1 MMSYW
6 KRVDEGLIKRGML
19 IMDLDFV
26 RGYRDELI
34 RMNRRKRGRPYRIAE
49 SYVRFLAVI
58 RYLFSLGYRQLEGL
72 TRSLGRI
79 FPTLPVIDYSWIR
92 RRIVLLGEDLVS
104 YNMRSVDGPVVIVL
118 DSTGVKVCR
127 SGSWLERR
135 YSRRRGYLKMHFAI
149 DARTGEIVCFE
160 RTTDRVHDSEVAK
173 RMVDRSM
180 GAGKVI
186 KVIGDGAYDSIRLI
200 RHLERRGIEPII
212 RPRRDAR
219 TDRGP
224 PSRRS
229 AARMIRDYGYRAWS
243 RIVGHGGRWM
253 AETAISRFKALF
265 GEHLLSRKPRWM
277 DSELTIKALIY
288 NMLLSAVTT

>member
-6 KRVDEGLIKRGML
+6 KRVDERLIKRGML

-26 RGYRDELI
+26 MGYRDELI

-58 RYLFSLGYRQLEGL
+58 RYLFSLGYRQLEAF
-72 TRSLGRI
+72 TRSLERI
-79 FPTLPVIDYSWIR
+79 FPILPVIDYSWIR
-92 RRIVLLGEDLVS
+92 RIVWLGEDSVG
-104 YNMRSVDGPVVIVL
+104 YNLRGVNDPVVIVL

-135 YSRRRGYLKMHFAI
+135 YSMRRGYLNMHFAI
-149 DARTGEIVCFE
+149 DARTGEMVYFE

-180 GAGKVI
+180 KAGNVI
-186 KVIGDGAYDSIRLI
+186 KVIGDGAYDSIGSI
-200 RHLERRGIEPII
+200 RYLERKGIEPII
-212 RPRRDAR
+212 RPRRNAR
-219 TDRGP
+219 TGRGP
-224 PSRRS
+224 PSGRS
-229 AARMIRDYGYRAWS
+229 AARMIRDYGYRVWS
-243 RIVGHGGRWM
+243 KIVRYVRRWI

-277 DSELTIKALIY
+277 DAELMLKAFIY
-288 NMLLSAVTT
+288 NMLLSAITT

>member
-1 MMSYW
+1 
-6 KRVDEGLIKRGML
+6 
-19 IMDLDFV
+19 
-26 RGYRDELI
+26 
-34 RMNRRKRGRPYRIAE
+34 
-49 SYVRFLAVI
+49 
-58 RYLFSLGYRQLEGL
+58 
-72 TRSLGRI
+72 
-79 FPTLPVIDYSWIR
+79 VIDYSWIR

-104 YNMRSVDGPVVIVL
+104 YNMRSIDGPVVIVL
-118 DSTGVKVCR
+118 DSTGVKVFR

-135 YSRRRGYLKMHFAI
+135 YSRRRGYLKIHLAI
-149 DARTGEIVCFE
+149 DARTGEIVYFE
-160 RTTDRVHDSEVAK
+160 GTTDRVHDSEAAR

-180 GAGKVI
+180 EAGNVI

-212 RPRRDAR
+212 RPRRNAR

-243 RIVGHGGRWM
+243 RIVGYGGRWM

-265 GEHLLSRKPRWM
+265 GEHPPSRKPRWM
-277 DSELTIKALIY
+277 DSELTIKALIH